1 MAANYNLSMKKILFI
16 AIVAAAFAACNK
28 AAQKQ
33 ETKDI
38 FDFEAF
44 TKTMLDDSSNR
55 FADLRILPYDATGIE
70 SLTVKQKELV
80 YYLSQA
86 ALSGREIIYA
96 QNYKHNIQIK
106 RTLEE
111 IYQKYIGDK
120 NTADW
125 KAFEVYLKRI
135 WFSNGIHH
143 HYAEKKFLPTF
154 SQAYF
159 ADLVANT
166 KDAVWPT
173 VEGETPEQMIAK
185 LTPVIFDPTV
195 DAKKVVKDKG
205 VDKVALSA
213 NNYYAGVTEAEAI
226 AHYKAM
232 AVEGDTTPVEYG
244 LNSRLVKKDGKLV
257 DLTYKSGGL
266 YGEAMDKMIF
276 WLEKA
281 KGVAENEAQAEH
293 LSMLIEYFKTGDLK
307 QWDNTNIKW
316 VASTDGDIDFIL
328 GFIEVY
334 GDAIGY
340 KGSFEGI
347 IQVNDLE
354 ASKRMKVLSENAQWF
369 EDNSPIMAEHKKANV
384 VGVSYRVINA
394 AMEAGDA
401 APSTPIGV
409 NLPNS
414 NWIRSTHGS
423 KSISLGNIVAGYDA
437 ASGGSTVGE
446 FYLGEDVQ
454 ARIKEH
460 GKLSGKM
467 HTAMHEVIGHASGKI
482 NKDIGTPK
490 ETLKNYSNTLEE
502 ARADLVALYYIYDQK
517 LVDLGLM
524 PTLDVGKAEYDNYIA
539 NGMMLQLRRL
549 DLGENIE
556 EDHMR
561 NRQLNASWAYEKGLK
576 DNVIEKKVVDGK
588 TYFVVNDYAKLKVI
602 FGELLKEIQ
611 RIKSEGDYAA
621 AEALV
626 EGYGVKVDKA
636 LHKEVL
642 ARFESLNLAPYSGF
656 VQPKLTPVFDDK
668 GNFLDLK
675 VSGEGYVE
683 QMLRFAK
690 EYAFIKPGE

>member
-1 MAANYNLSMKKILFI
+1 MKKIYLI
-16 AIVAAAFAACNK
+16 AALVGFCNLVN
-28 AAQKQ
+28 AQELPHEKQ
-33 ETKDI
+33 LLEGK
-38 FDFEAF
+38 EGQQ
-44 TKTMLDDSSNR
+44 MLPSHLDPNV
-55 FADLRILPYDATGIE
+55 FADLKVLTYDASSIND
-70 SLTVKQKELV
+70 LTVKQKELV

-96 QNYKHNIQIK
+96 QNYKHNILIK

-111 IYQKYIGDK
+111 IYANYKGDK
-120 NTADW
+120 MSGEWTLFDTY
-125 KAFEVYLKRI
+125 VKRF

-143 HYAEKKFLPTF
+143 HYAEKKFVPEFPEEYLRQMLLETPNLNLP
-154 SQAYF
+154 
-159 ADLVANT
+159 
-166 KDAVWPT
+166 K
-173 VEGETPEQMIAK
+173 EKGETDEQFLDRLIPIM
-185 LTPVIFDPTV
+185 FDANK

-213 NNYYAGVTEAEAI
+213 NNYYGDDVTEAEAI
-226 AHYKAM
+226 AHYAKMGKAG
-232 AVEGDTTPVEYG
+232 EKTPIEYG
-244 LNSRLVKKDGKLV
+244 LNSRLVKKKGKLV
-257 DLTYKSGGL
+257 DLVYKSGGL
-266 YGEAMDKMIF
+266 YGEAMDQMIF
-276 WLEKA
+276 WLTKA
-281 KGVAENEAQAEH
+281 KGVAENDAQAKH
-293 LSMLIEYFKTGDLK
+293 IGMLISYFKTGDLK
-307 QWDNTNIKW
+307 QWDATNINW
-316 VASTDGDIDFIL
+316 VKSTEGDIDFIL

-340 KGSFEGI
+340 KGAFEGI
-347 IQVNDLE
+347 IQVNDKE
-354 ASKRMKVLSENAQWF
+354 ASKRMEVLSKNAQYF
-369 EDNSPIMAEHKKANV
+369 EDNSSIMQEHKKENV

-401 APSTPIGV
+401 APATPIGV

-423 KSISLGNIVAGYDA
+423 KSISLGNIVEAYNSA
-437 ASGGSTVGE
+437 GGSSSLDE
-446 FYLGEDVQ
+446 FYLDQ
-454 ARIKEH
+454 AVKDRITEH
-460 GKLSGKM
+460 GKLSSKM

-482 NKDIGTPK
+482 NEGIGTPK

-517 LVDLGLM
+517 LVELGLM
-524 PTLDVGKAEYDNYIA
+524 PSLEVGMAEFDSYIA

-588 TYFVVNDYAKLKVI
+588 TYFVVNDYAKLRVI

-626 EGYGVKVDKA
+626 EGYGVKVDPA

-642 ARFESLNLAPYSGF
+642 KRYESLKLAPYSGF
-656 VQPKLTPVFDDK
+656 VQPKLVPEFDAK
-668 GNFLDLK
+668 GNFKDLK
-675 VSGEGYVE
+675 VEKEGYAE
-683 QMLRFAK
+683 QMIRFGK
-690 EYAFIKPGE
+690 EYKFIKVGE